1 MDARGGEIGEGQREQ
16 TISGL
21 DGREETSGVER
32 GREGRERRR
41 ERERER
47 VGEREMV
54 IVSRA
59 YGCRKRKLFEEGMA
73 SWALLP
79 VCRAPTGGIIDR
91 GMERGRGR
99 RRGRETREENKR
111 ESVCVRE
118 SRRKVYSSRE
128 TVPVICGY

>member
-1 MDARGGEIGEGQREQ
+1 
-16 TISGL
+16 
-21 DGREETSGVER
+21 
-32 GREGRERRR
+32 
-41 ERERER
+41 
-47 VGEREMV
+47 MV

-99 RRGRETREENKR
+99 RRGRKTRQENKIER
-111 ESVCVRE
+111 ERVCV
-118 SRRKVYSSRE
+118 SGKVEGKCTPSRE
-128 TVPVICGY
+128 TVICGY